1 MTSVCLKGDCL
12 ELMKDLSN
20 NSIDLFI
27 CDLPYGCLAGATET
41 THKRII
47 DGKDTGTTIE
57 MYKGGCAWDV
67 KIDLNKFWFE
77 VKRLSKNDKTP
88 VLMFCNTKFGA
99 DLINSN
105 PSWFRYD
112 LVWNKTRGISFLSA
126 NKMPMKCHEMIYVF
140 SKKGCHYNRT
150 DEFIDGKDAY
160 TRKRASSSVT
170 YALSKIEA
178 DKYTLKKPL
187 AIQEEGMRCVLSIIN
202 ISMKRDKKH
211 TTAKP
216 IELYDWLIKRY
227 SNEGDTIL
235 DPTAGSFNS
244 GRSALGLER
253 NYIGM
258 EMNDEFYNNNKLE

>member
-1 MTSVCLKGDCL
+1 MTSICLKGDCL

-27 CDLPYGCLAGATET
+27 CDLPYGCI
-41 THKRII
+41 K
-47 DGKDTGTTIE
+47 TIRCE
-57 MYKGGCAWDV
+57 WDI
-67 KIDLNKFWFE
+67 KIDLVKFWIE

-88 VLMFCNTKFGA
+88 ILMFCNTKFGV

-112 LVWNKTRGISFLSA
+112 LVWNKNIGTTILLA
-126 NKMPMKCHEMIYVF
+126 NKMPMKSHEMIYVF
-140 SKKGCHYNRT
+140 SKKGANYNRI
-150 DEFIDGKDAY
+150 DEYVENAKGHTRQAY
-160 TRKRASSSVT
+160 KNKG
-170 YALSKIEA
+170 SKTIWF
-178 DKYTLKKPL
+178 KGM
-187 AIQEEGMRCVLSIIN
+187 EETIVKENMRCSLSVVN
-202 ISMKRDKKH
+202 FGRNQDKKH
-211 TTAKP
+211 PTAKS

-244 GRSALGLER
+244 GRSALGLKR

-258 EMNDEFYNNNKLE
+258 EMNDEFYDNNKITI